1 MNELVGLWRK
11 LLSIASFP
19 VAGPEITVG
28 LRLLGGI
35 QPGSIRMVIRLLVSL
50 AAIFSSCRP
59 GSGTTQVSTL
69 GRGHIFSPL
78 MGRW

>member
-28 LRLLGGI
+28 LRLLGGGI
-35 QPGSIRMVIRLLVSL
+35 QPGSIRMVSRLLVSP
-50 AAIFSSCRP
+50 AAIFSLVRP
-59 GSGTTQVSTL
+59 GSGTTPSIYL
-69 GRGHIFSPL
+69 GEGTYVPPL
-78 MGRW
+78 MGR